1 MDMEWSERASPVELL
16 RGDDLRTP
24 DEVAAMLRLRSL
36 GLGMKR
42 IAAELGCSRNTVRRS
57 IEAQGWVGW
66 CRRRRDRALAGLEEW
81 VAERFWQHRGN
92 AENRIARDRLNP
104 FRNHPPGR
112 APVTRRIPQGEQ
124 LPNAIRC

>member
-57 IEAQGWVGW
+57 IEAQGWVGVVPAATGSGTGRPGGVGGGAVLAAPRQ
-66 CRRRRDRALAGLEEW
+66 RRES
-81 VAERFWQHRGN
+81 
-92 AENRIARDRLNP
+92 NRP
-104 FRNHPPGR
+104 
-112 APVTRRIPQGEQ
+112 
-124 LPNAIRC
+124 